1 MLKKFGG
8 KTDLKTL
15 KIMKVKDIAEKLKL
29 NIFSGEDSLNTE
41 VNGAYTSDLLSDVM
55 GNAKADSLCI
65 TMPAHINIVAVASLK
80 DLAAIIIVKGN
91 KPDEDT
97 LLQSK
102 KEGISILGTDE
113 QAFEISGKIYNLLKK
128 E

>member
-1 MLKKFGG
+1 
-8 KTDLKTL
+8 
-15 KIMKVKDIAEKLKL
+15 
-29 NIFSGEDSLNTE
+29 
-41 VNGAYTSDLLSDVM
+41 M
-55 GNAKADSLCI
+55 GNAEADSLWI
-65 TMPAHINIVAVASLK
+65 TMQTHINIVAVASLK

-102 KEGISILGTDE
+102 KKVFQFLALMNRLSKYQENIQFI
-113 QAFEISGKIYNLLKK
+113 KK